1 MAEYI
6 QRGKRRC
13 SSCKIETTRK
23 QCPQCG
29 HTTVGSG
36 DWTVRFKTYENGKIV
51 YKRLSNHYKTK
62 KDAEQG
68 MMLFLE
74 QQKLRNSQSQECNH
88 LSFESAYEQ
97 FIHTKQND
105 IKESSVYTLDSM
117 FRNYITPYFKQK
129 NIDQLTK
136 LDYLNWLNALQQ
148 RRLSSKY
155 FNEIRCS
162 LQNLLNWVELIYDI
176 PNLLNK
182 LPKAKNNVKVK
193 EMQFYDLEQWKKFQN
208 TIKDDILYDTL
219 FNFQYFMGTRIGET
233 VALSDSDIDFKQ
245 NVVHIT
251 KSLTRKTKES
261 IYKITTPK
269 NSTSIRDVSM
279 PDIIVKKVKKYLD
292 WKRQN
297 GIASEFLFGGTKPLS
312 DNTYTRRFRYYSSK
326 ANLPIIRIHD
336 LRHSHASLLI
346 NNGANVML
354 VSKRLGHSTPTET
367 LNRYAKLFRSAEDEI
382 IKKLNNL

>member
-1 MAEYI
+1 
-6 QRGKRRC
+6 
-13 SSCKIETTRK
+13 
-23 QCPQCG
+23 
-29 HTTVGSG
+29 
-36 DWTVRFKTYENGKIV
+36 
-51 YKRLSNHYKTK
+51 
-62 KDAEQG
+62 
-68 MMLFLE
+68 MLFLE